1 MKKKQIKQIDFTIN
15 DSCLV
20 CDVKTDG
27 SVLCNNCSCCEK
39 CGKLKEGRQHI
50 CPNDGTEYGDEI
62 EKTTRRTS
70 K

>member
-27 SVLCNNCSCCEK
+27 SVLCNNCESESEEY
-39 CGKLKEGRQHI
+39 KEWEAKQKEF
-50 CPNDGTEYGDEI
+50 NQNI
-62 EKTTRRTS
+62 EGVTK
-70 K
+70 

>member
-39 CGKLKEGRQHI
+39 CGKLKEGRQYT
-50 CPNDGTEYGDEI
+50 CPNDGTE
-62 EKTTRRTS
+62 
-70 K
+70 